1 MCAQITEFRMQ
12 LSDRMQAIAN
22 RVAKGERV
30 ADIGTDHGQIPVW
43 LFAKGICPQVI
54 LTDIS
59 ADSLKKAKETAGA
72 YQFGSGLEF
81 RVGNGLQVLSSGEVD
96 TVIIAGMGGKL
107 IRDILSSDPE
117 HTKSFRKLI
126 LQPRK
131 GMGPLRKWLLENGYR
146 ITSEDVVWES
156 HFLPE
161 ITTAVSPAFAEEGE
175 HGAPEVTDLASS
187 EREHLAGLAETDIR
201 LRVPPWMLRA
211 NGPVMD
217 YLNMRRY
224 QEQLVLSNMR
234 RAKARNAE
242 AEAAVEDNIRYLE
255 KLREQL

>member
-12 LSDRMQAIAN
+12 LSDRMQAIAD
-22 RVAKGERV
+22 RVAPGERV

-43 LFAKGICPQVI
+43 LFAKGVCPRVI

-81 RVGNGLQVLSSGEVD
+81 RVGNGLQVLSPGEVD

-107 IRDILSSDPE
+107 IRDILSHDPE
-117 HTKSFRKLI
+117 HAKSFRKLI

-161 ITTAVSPAFAEEGE
+161 ITTAVSPAFAEDGE
-175 HGAPEVTDLASS
+175 HGAPDLS
-187 EREHLAGLAETDIR
+187 EKDREHLSGLDETDIR

-234 RAKARNAE
+234 RAKVRNDE
-242 AEAAVEDNIRYLE
+242 AEAAIEENIRYLE
-255 KLREQL
+255 KLRKQL